1 MGIEIE
7 RKYLINKDKWQ
18 PKDEGVSIRQGYLCT
33 DKERTVRVRTK
44 GKKAYLTIKGENEG
58 ISRMEMEYEIPFED
72 ATKLLDNLCHKP
84 LIEKTRHIE
93 EHLGHTWEIDVFFGD
108 NEGLIVAE
116 VELSSPTEEVKL
128 PDWIY
133 KEVSDDKRYYNSSLC
148 LKPYTTW

>member
-7 RKYLINKDKWQ
+7 RKYLINEDKWQ
-18 PKDEGVSIRQGYLCT
+18 PRDDGISIRQGYLCT

-44 GKKAYLTIKGENEG
+44 GKKGYLTIKGENQG

-72 ATKLLDNLCHKP
+72 ATKLLNNLCHKP

-116 VELSSPTEEVKL
+116 VELSSIKEEVKL
-128 PDWIY
+128 PDWIDR
-133 KEVSDDKRYYNSSLC
+133 EVSDDKRYYNSSLC
-148 LKPYTTW
+148 LKPYKTW

>member
-7 RKYLINKDKWQ
+7 RKYLINEDKWQ
-18 PKDEGVSIRQGYLCT
+18 PKNEGVQIRQGYLCT

-44 GKKAYLTIKGENEG
+44 GNKGYLTIKGENHG
-58 ISRMEMEYEIPFED
+58 ISRVEMEYEIPFGD
-72 ATKLLDNLCHKP
+72 ATKLLDDLCHKP

-116 VELSSPTEEVKL
+116 VELASADEEVKL
-128 PDWIY
+128 PQWIT
-133 KEVSDDKRYYNSSLC
+133 KEVSDDKRYYNSC
-148 LKPYTTW
+148 LSIKPYKTW

>member
-33 DKERTVRVRTK
+33 DKERTVRIRTK

-72 ATKLLDNLCHKP
+72 ATKLLDNLCH
-84 LIEKTRHIE
+84 
-93 EHLGHTWEIDVFFGD
+93 
-108 NEGLIVAE
+108 
-116 VELSSPTEEVKL
+116 
-128 PDWIY
+128 
-133 KEVSDDKRYYNSSLC
+133 
-148 LKPYTTW
+148 